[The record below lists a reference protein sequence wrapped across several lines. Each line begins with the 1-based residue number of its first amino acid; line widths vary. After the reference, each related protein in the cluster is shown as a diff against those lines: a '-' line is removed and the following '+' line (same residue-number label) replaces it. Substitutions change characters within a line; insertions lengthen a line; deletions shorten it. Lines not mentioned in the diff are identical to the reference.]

1 MANNSMSIKTTVAV
15 VSTLNPTKSVMLRG
29 IHGIGKSQIVRK
41 IAKVIAKKEGINDFK
56 VIDRRLSQ
64 MSEGDVIGLPSTD
77 GNVTRFN
84 PPDWYKEACEFP
96 RVLFLD
102 ELNRATPEVM
112 QAAFQIALD
121 HELNGW
127 KLHPKSRV
135 FTAINNSA
143 AYTVNEMDP
152 ALIDRFFVIDLSP
165 TTQDW
170 VDWAKDSD
178 PETGGCIHQNLID
191 FIQQA
196 DSWLDPQKNSDPS
209 DKTTSRRTWASLNY
223 SLVEAGIMDQ
233 PEHELF
239 YPMCLGF
246 IGPEATIAFHN
257 FVKTIDNQI
266 SGEDIVERYTS
277 AKVRNKIKR
286 MGAERHNVCIEKVAD
301 HVHKLPKVT
310 DKQSENI
317 AAFMNDLGHEHRISL
332 WSKLTSHG
340 IDRLDVTKV
349 LHKHCAKLILDV
361 FGVPLG
367 EAGVGV
373 VPNIPGIFKQS
384 KPSEK

>member
-1 MANNSMSIKTTVAV
+1 MATNSMSIKTAVAV
-15 VSTLNPTKSVMLRG
+15 VSTLNSKKSVMLSG
-29 IHGIGKSQIVRK
+29 IPGIGKSQIVRK
-41 IAKVIAKKEGINDFK
+41 IARVIAEKQGIADFK

-84 PPDWYKEACEFP
+84 PPDWYKEACEKP

-127 KLHPKSRV
+127 KLHKDSRV

-170 VDWAKDSD
+170 VDWAKDTD
-178 PETGGCIHQNLID
+178 PLIGGNMHPNVID
-191 FIQQA
+191 FVMQA
-196 DSWLDPQKNSDPS
+196 DTWLDPQKNSDPS
-209 DKTTSRRTWASLNY
+209 DKTTSRRTWASLNN
-223 SLVEAGIMDQ
+223 SLVEAGIMEQ
-233 PEHELF
+233 PDHELF

-246 IGPEATIAFHN
+246 VGPEATIAFHN
-257 FVKTIDNQI
+257 FVKTIDNQVT
-266 SGEDIVERYTS
+266 GEDIVERYSS
-277 AKVRNKIKR
+277 AKVRKKIQK
-286 MGAERHNVCIEKVAD
+286 MGVERHNVCIEKTAD
-301 HVHKLPKVT
+301 YVNKLQKLS
-310 DKQSENI
+310 DKQVENI
-317 AAFMNDLGHEHRISL
+317 KLFMEDLGHEHRISC
-332 WSKLTSHG
+332 WAKLTQHG
-340 IDRLDVTKV
+340 IDRLEVTKSV
-349 LHKHCAKLILDV
+349 HKHCAKLILDV
-361 FGVPLG
+361 FGVPMG
-367 EAGVGV
+367 QAGVGV
-373 VPNIPGIFKQS
+373 VPNIPGIFKQPA
-384 KPSEK
+384 K